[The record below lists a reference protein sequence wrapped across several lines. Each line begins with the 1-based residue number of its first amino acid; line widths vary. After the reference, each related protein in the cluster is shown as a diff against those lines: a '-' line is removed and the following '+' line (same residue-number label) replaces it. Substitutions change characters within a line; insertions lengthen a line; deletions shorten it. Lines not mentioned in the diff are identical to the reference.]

1 MQEQGKDYET
11 YIKGH
16 ERFETDAEY
25 EAGWLAG
32 EAEGIKLQQQ
42 AVAVGSAAAGAY
54 GANSIKKEM
63 DKNDPDKIAKDAV
76 KGVDADA
83 LKSLEN

>member
-1 MQEQGKDYET
+1 M
-11 YIKGH
+11 
-16 ERFETDAEY
+16 
-25 EAGWLAG
+25 AG

-54 GANSIKKEM
+54 GAHSIKKEM

-76 KGVDADA
+76 KGFDTDA
-83 LKSLEN
+83 LNTLEN